1 MGKRVGTVEVQSR
14 PFGWRDKIAYGLG
27 DFGCNMS
34 FSLISGYMLLF
45 YTQYVGI
52 SLIDYGFIIL
62 LTKVWDGINDPIMGA
77 IIDRTR
83 PNKKGDKFK
92 QWIRWGSIPLSVGGA
107 LVFFDSSTWSYG
119 GKIAACII
127 FYLIFDVAYT
137 IVNVPY
143 GSLNSVITSNS
154 VERSQLSLYRGIGAL
169 LAYAPIAAIVPTLV
183 YRSEMV
189 EGKNVSIFQG
199 SRMWTIALAMGIIAL
214 IAFQIMVAMTTERI
228 KHKAESQEKFNYLK
242 TLKSFVT
249 NRSILAVSLGAFIQ
263 LTFILSTGSTMP
275 LIYQMYFGDGKLS
288 SLSVFTALLPTLV
301 IAPFVTPL
309 VRKFGKKNLSSWP
322 FLIAGFIYLF
332 LTFVDITNPYLF
344 VAIITVAGITM
355 AAYGTIS
362 WALVSDGVDAAEYK
376 TGRREEGSIYATY
389 SLVRKLA
396 QGVSQAMIPWLIAA
410 VIPGLVMSDPTTYTR
425 EFGGQIK
432 NLAMF
437 IPTIGCFL
445 AFLNFRFLF
454 DLDNKKLKEIQAAL
468 GRDQAE
474 ISAEDVISGLSGG
487 DD

>member
-1 MGKRVGTVEVQSR
+1 
-14 PFGWRDKIAYGLG
+14 
-27 DFGCNMS
+27 
-34 FSLISGYMLLF
+34 
-45 YTQYVGI
+45 
-52 SLIDYGFIIL
+52 
-62 LTKVWDGINDPIMGA
+62 
-77 IIDRTR
+77 
-83 PNKKGDKFK
+83 
-92 QWIRWGSIPLSVGGA
+92 
-107 LVFFDSSTWSYG
+107 
-119 GKIAACII
+119 
-127 FYLIFDVAYT
+127 
-137 IVNVPY
+137 
-143 GSLNSVITSNS
+143 
-154 VERSQLSLYRGIGAL
+154 
-169 LAYAPIAAIVPTLV
+169 
-183 YRSEMV
+183 
-189 EGKNVSIFQG
+189 
-199 SRMWTIALAMGIIAL
+199 
-214 IAFQIMVAMTTERI
+214 
-228 KHKAESQEKFNYLK
+228 
-242 TLKSFVT
+242 
-249 NRSILAVSLGAFIQ
+249 
-263 LTFILSTGSTMP
+263 
-275 LIYQMYFGDGKLS
+275 MYFGDGKLS
-288 SLSVFTALLPTLV
+288 SLSVFTSLLPTLV
-301 IAPFVTPL
+301 MAPFVTPL

-344 VAIITVAGITM
+344 VGIITVAGITM

-432 NLAMF
+432 NLAIF
-437 IPTIGCFL
+437 IPAIGCFL